1 MKVLVIPE
9 DFRNDQYIL
18 KPLFSRLFRHLG
30 NRSVRV
36 EVCRDPL
43 LGGVSEALRADIL
56 TDIVQQYDGMT
67 DMFILCVDRDG
78 GVGRR
83 QRLDQLEAEF
93 GGSRVFLAENAW
105 EEIETW
111 VLAGLRLPAGW
122 NWNDVRA
129 EVQVK
134 ETYFEPFADELGVS
148 DSPGGGRR
156 ALGEEAS
163 RRIDAIRQKCPED
176 FDNLATR
183 LESTVGNR

>member
-18 KPLFSRLFRHLG
+18 KPLFSRLFRRLG
-30 NRSVRV
+30 SRSVRV

-78 GVGRR
+78 VVGRR
-83 QRLDQLEAEF
+83 QRLDQLESEF

-134 ETYFEPFADELGVS
+134 ETYFEPLADDARGVRLTRRRPAS
-148 DSPGGGRR
+148 VGRR
-156 ALGEEAS
+156 GIAS
-163 RRIDAIRQKCPED
+163 YRRHPSEVSRGLRQPGDAAGIYR
-176 FDNLATR
+176 R
-183 LESTVGNR
+183 

>member
-18 KPLFSRLFRHLG
+18 KPLFSRLFRRLG
-30 NRSVRV
+30 SKSVRV

-78 GVGRR
+78 VVGRR
-83 QRLDQLEAEF
+83 QRLDQLESEF
-93 GGSRVFLAENAW
+93 GGNRVVLAENAW

-134 ETYFEPFADELGVS
+134 ETYFEPLADMRGLS

-156 ALGEEAS
+156 ELGEEAS

-176 FDNLATR
+176 FDNLARR
-183 LESTVGNR
+183 LKAVLGDS